1 MAIVNNLWLK
11 GSSKKLAGTVIYQ
24 VNGQTRQRELAAKVN
39 NPRTTSQQTQRV
51 KWANLVNFY
60 RANRSWMKYAY
71 ESKKPTQSEYNKLM
85 SLNVTNSPI
94 YLTKQA
100 AASGACVVAP
110 YIMTQGSLPS
120 IQLTNSNAG
129 LLTNLFLPAGFS
141 ITPLTTIGEITN
153 ALLEANPSLQAGD
166 QLSFVRY
173 IQLVNE
179 TTGYPYVIVRKYEVL
194 LLRNSVDI
202 FGNYMPLDLF
212 GVQNVDGGDVISV
225 SNGGEI
231 GGVMLVHSR
240 TISGKTYVST
250 QSIVLVNNEAIYDQY
265 SGQAA
270 LDAAILSYGSEE
282 DAFLSTDEANF
293 AENQQISLVP
303 LAAVING
310 VSYPA
315 RSYVG
320 RMAQVEGK
328 RLEVEFNG
336 GVAFTAP
343 SVYVDTTQQSNG
355 TAQQSNITVTGNRV
369 IVPVVSAGSVNDDA
383 IIRAIRVVESGKE
396 YQITF
401 IQTPITN
408 IE

>member
-110 YIMTQGSLPS
+110 YVMTQGSLPS
-120 IQLTNSNAG
+120 IQITNSNAG
-129 LLTNLFLPAGFS
+129 LLTNLFLPEGFTFS
-141 ITPLTTIGEITN
+141 QTATIGEIST

-173 IQLVNE
+173 IQLINE

-202 FGNYMPLDLF
+202 FDNYIPMKFLEIATVG
-212 GVQNVDGGDVISV
+212 GVNRVAVNND
-225 SNGGEI
+225 GEI

-250 QSIVLVNNEAIYDQY
+250 QSIVLVNNQAIYDQY
-265 SGQAA
+265 SGKAA

-282 DAFLSTDEANF
+282 DAFLSTDEADF
-293 AENQQISLVP
+293 AENEQISLVP

-336 GVAFTAP
+336 GVSFAAP
-343 SVYVDTTQQSNG
+343 TVYVDTTQQSNG
-355 TAQQSNITVTGNRV
+355 TAQQSHITVSGNRV
-369 IVPVVSAGSVNDDA
+369 IVPEVSAGSVNDDA
-383 IIRAIRVVESGKE
+383 IVRAIRVEEGGKKYE
-396 YQITF
+396 LTF
-401 IQTPITN
+401 IQTPVTGL
-408 IE
+408 E

>member
-24 VNGQTRQRELAAKVN
+24 VNGQTRQRELASKVN

-60 RANRSWMKYAY
+60 RVNRSWMKYAY

-100 AASGACVVAP
+100 AASGATVVAP

-120 IQLTNSNAG
+120 IQITNSNAG
-129 LLTNLFLPAGFS
+129 LLTNLFLPEGFTMS
-141 ITPLTTIGEITN
+141 PTSTIGEVTN

-166 QLSFVRY
+166 QLSFIRY

-202 FGNYMPLDLF
+202 FDNYIPLEFFGTQSIEGVNTIAVNNGN
-212 GVQNVDGGDVISV
+212 
-225 SNGGEI
+225 EI
-231 GGVMLVHSR
+231 GGLLLVHSR

-282 DAFLSTDEANF
+282 DAFLSTDEADF
-293 AENQQISLVP
+293 AENEQISLVP

-336 GVAFTAP
+336 GVSFTAP
-343 SVYVDTTQQSNG
+343 TVYVDSTQQSNG
-355 TAQQSNITVTGNRV
+355 TAQQSNITVSGNRV
-369 IVPVVSAGSVNDDA
+369 IVPVVSAGSVLDDS
-383 IIRAIRVVESGKE
+383 IIRAVRVVDAGKE

-401 IQTPITN
+401 VQTPITN

>member
-60 RANRSWMKYAY
+60 RVNRSWMKYAY

-94 YLTKQA
+94 FLTKQA
-100 AASGACVVAP
+100 AASGATVVAP
-110 YIMTQGSLPS
+110 YVMTQGSLPS

-129 LLTNLFLPAGFS
+129 LLTNLFLPSGFTIS
-141 ITPLTTIGEITN
+141 QTSTIGEVSS
-153 ALLEANPSLQAGD
+153 ALLESNPSLQAGD
-166 QLSFVRY
+166 QISFIRFV
-173 IQLVNE
+173 QLVNE

-202 FGNYMPLDLF
+202 WDNYIPVEF
-212 GVQNVDGGDVISV
+212 FSNRTVEGVNTVAVNNGD
-225 SNGGEI
+225 EI
-231 GGVMLVHSR
+231 GGVLMVLSR

-282 DAFLSTDEANF
+282 DAFLSTDESNF
-293 AENQQISLVP
+293 AENEQISLVP
-303 LAAVING
+303 LAAIING

-320 RMAQVEGK
+320 RMENVEGK

-336 GVAFTAP
+336 AVGFQAP
-343 SVYVDTTQQSNG
+343 TVYVDSTQASNG
-355 TAQQSNITVTGNRV
+355 TAQQSNITVSGNRV
-369 IVPVVSAGSVNDDA
+369 IIPEVSAGSVLDDS
-383 IIRAIRVVESGKE
+383 IIRAIRVVDSGKE

-401 IQTPITN
+401 IQTPITG

>member
-39 NPRTTSQQTQRV
+39 NPRTASQQTQRV

-120 IQLTNSNAG
+120 IQLTNSNSG
-129 LLTNLFLPAGFS
+129 LLTNLLLPDGFS
-141 ITPLTTIGEITN
+141 VTPLTTIGEITN

-202 FGNYMPLDLF
+202 FGNYMPLDLI
-212 GVQNVDGGDVISV
+212 GIQSVDGGNVISV

-231 GGVMLVHSR
+231 GGVLLVHSR

-320 RMAQVEGK
+320 RMAQVKGK

-383 IIRAIRVVESGKE
+383 IVRAIRVVESGKE

-401 IQTPITN
+401 IQTPVTGL
-408 IE
+408 E

>member
-39 NPRTTSQQTQRV
+39 NPRTASQQTQRV

-60 RANRSWMKYAY
+60 RVNRSWMKYAY

-120 IQLTNSNAG
+120 IQITNSKAG
-129 LLTNLFLPAGFS
+129 LLSNIFVPDGF
-141 ITPLTTIGEITN
+141 TPSQSSTIGEVTT

-166 QLSFVRY
+166 QLSFIRF

-179 TTGYPYVIVRKYEVL
+179 TTGYPYVIVRKYEVI
-194 LLRNSVDI
+194 LRRDSVDI
-202 FGNYMPLDLF
+202 WDNYIPWEFFGLQTHE
-212 GVQNVDGGDVISV
+212 GATVISV
-225 SNGGEI
+225 NNGGEV
-231 GGVMLVHSR
+231 GGVLCVLSR

-250 QSIVLVNNEAIYDQY
+250 QSIVLTNNEAIYDQY

-282 DAFLSTDEANF
+282 DAFLSTDDSNF
-293 AENQQISLVP
+293 AENEQITLVP

-310 VSYPA
+310 ISYPA

-320 RMAQVEGK
+320 KMGQVEGK

-343 SVYVDTTQQSNG
+343 TVYVDTTQQSNG
-355 TAQQSNITVTGNRV
+355 TAQQSNITVSGNRV
-369 IVPVVSAGSVNDDA
+369 IVPEVSAGSVLDDS
-383 IIRAIRVVESGKE
+383 IIRAIRVVEGGKE
-396 YQITF
+396 YQLTF
-401 IQTPITN
+401 IQTPITGL
-408 IE
+408 E

>member
-60 RANRSWMKYAY
+60 RVNRSWMKYAY

-120 IQLTNSNAG
+120 IQITNSNAG
-129 LLTNLFLPAGFS
+129 LLTNLFLPSGFTLS
-141 ITPLTTIGEITN
+141 PTSTIGEVSS

-173 IQLVNE
+173 IQLINE

-202 FGNYMPLDLF
+202 FDNYIPLEFLK
-212 GVQNVDGGDVISV
+212 VANVSGENTVAV
-225 SNGGEI
+225 NNGGEI
-231 GGVMLVHSR
+231 GGVLVVHSR

-250 QSIVLVNNEAIYDQY
+250 QSIVPVNNEAIYDQY
-265 SGQAA
+265 SGKAA

-282 DAFLSTDEANF
+282 DAFLSTDEADF
-293 AENQQISLVP
+293 AENEQISLVP
-303 LAAVING
+303 LAAIING

-320 RMAQVEGK
+320 KMGQVEGK

-336 GVAFTAP
+336 GVAFKAP
-343 SVYVDTTQQSNG
+343 TVFIDTTQGSEG
-355 TAQQSNITVTGNRV
+355 TAQQSNITVSGNRV
-369 IVPVVSAGSVNDDA
+369 ILPKVSAGSVREEA
-383 IIRAIRVVESGKE
+383 IIRAIRVEDSGKKFE
-396 YQITF
+396 ITF
-401 IQTPITN
+401 IQTPITG

>member
-39 NPRTTSQQTQRV
+39 NPRTASQQTQRV

-60 RANRSWMKYAY
+60 RVNRSWMKYAY

-120 IQLTNSNAG
+120 IQITNSPAG
-129 LLTNLFLPAGFS
+129 LLSNIFLPDGFAPTQTS
-141 ITPLTTIGEITN
+141 TIGEVTN
-153 ALLEANPSLQAGD
+153 ALLEANPALQAGD
-166 QLSFVRY
+166 QLSFIRF

-202 FGNYMPLDLF
+202 WNNYVPWEFF
-212 GVQNVDGGDVISV
+212 GVQKYEGANVISV
-225 SNGGEI
+225 NNGGEV
-231 GGVMLVHSR
+231 GGILCVLSR

-250 QSIVLVNNEAIYDQY
+250 QSIVLTNNEAIYDQY

-282 DAFLSTDEANF
+282 DAFLSTDEADF
-293 AENQQISLVP
+293 AENEQISLVP
-303 LAAVING
+303 LAAVFNG
-310 VSYPA
+310 ISYPA

-320 RMAQVEGK
+320 KMAQVEGK
-328 RLEVEFNG
+328 RMEVEFNG
-336 GVAFTAP
+336 GVSFAAP
-343 SVYVDTTQQSNG
+343 TVYVDTTQSNNG
-355 TAQQSNITVTGNRV
+355 TAQQSNITVSGNRV
-369 IVPVVSAGSVNDDA
+369 IVPAVSAGSVNDDA
-383 IIRAIRVVESGKE
+383 IVRAVRVVDGEKE
-396 YQITF
+396 YRLTF
-401 IQTPITN
+401 VQTPITG

>member
-39 NPRTTSQQTQRV
+39 NPRTASQQTQRV

-129 LLTNLFLPAGFS
+129 LLTNLFLPDGFS
-141 ITPLTTIGEITN
+141 VTPLTTIGEITN

-202 FGNYMPLDLF
+202 FGNYMPLDLI
-212 GVQNVDGGDVISV
+212 GIQSVDGGNVISV

-231 GGVMLVHSR
+231 GGVLLVHSR

-343 SVYVDTTQQSNG
+343 SVYVDTTQPNNG

-383 IIRAIRVVESGKE
+383 IVRAIRVVESGKE

-401 IQTPITN
+401 IQTPITG

>member
-39 NPRTTSQQTQRV
+39 NPRTQSQQTQRV

-60 RANRSWMKYAY
+60 RVNRSWMKYAY

-120 IQLTNSNAG
+120 IQITKSSAG
-129 LLTNLFLPAGFS
+129 LLSNIFLPDGF
-141 ITPLTTIGEITN
+141 TPSQSSTIGEVTA

-166 QLSFVRY
+166 QLSFIRY

-179 TTGYPYVIVRKYEVL
+179 TTGYPYVIVRKYEVI
-194 LLRNSVDI
+194 LRRDSVDI
-202 FGNYMPLDLF
+202 WDNYIPWDFFGLQTYE
-212 GVQNVDGGDVISV
+212 GATVISV
-225 SNGGEI
+225 NNGGEV
-231 GGVMLVHSR
+231 GGVLCVLSR

-250 QSIVLVNNEAIYDQY
+250 QSIVLTNNEAIYDQY

-282 DAFLSTDEANF
+282 DAFLSTDDSNF
-293 AENQQISLVP
+293 AENEQITLVP

-310 VSYPA
+310 ISYPA

-320 RMAQVEGK
+320 RMAAVEGK

-336 GVAFTAP
+336 AVGFSAP
-343 SVYVDTTQQSNG
+343 TVYIDSNQSSNG
-355 TAQQSNITVTGNRV
+355 TAQQSNITVSGNRV
-369 IVPVVSAGSVNDDA
+369 IVPVVSAGSVLDES
-383 IIRAIRVVESGKE
+383 IIRAIRVVEGGKE
-396 YQITF
+396 YQVNFVTTTI
-401 IQTPITN
+401 N
-408 IE
+408 GLE

>member
-60 RANRSWMKYAY
+60 RVNRSWMKYAY

-100 AASGACVVAP
+100 AASGATVVAP

-120 IQLTNSNAG
+120 IQITNSNAG
-129 LLTNLFLPAGFS
+129 FLTNLFLPEGFTIS
-141 ITPLTTIGEITN
+141 PTTTIGEIST

-166 QLSFVRY
+166 QISFVRY

-179 TTGYPYVIVRKYEVL
+179 TTGFPYVIVRKYEVL

-202 FGNYMPLDLF
+202 WDNYIPVEF
-212 GVQNVDGGDVISV
+212 FSNRTVEGVNTIAVNNGD
-225 SNGGEI
+225 EI
-231 GGVMLVHSR
+231 GGIMLVHSR

-282 DAFLSTDEANF
+282 DAFLSTDEADF
-293 AENQQISLVP
+293 AENEQISLVP

-336 GVAFTAP
+336 GVGFSAP
-343 SVYVDTTQQSNG
+343 TVYVDTTQQNNG
-355 TAQQSNITVTGNRV
+355 TAQQSNITVSGNRV
-369 IVPVVSAGSVNDDA
+369 IVPVVSAGSVGDDA
-383 IIRAIRVVESGKE
+383 IVRAVRVIEGGKE

>member
-60 RANRSWMKYAY
+60 RVNRSWMKYAY

-120 IQLTNSNAG
+120 IQITNSRAG
-129 LLTNLFLPAGFS
+129 FLTNLFLPEGFTIS
-141 ITPLTTIGEITN
+141 PTSTIGEVAT

-166 QLSFVRY
+166 QLSFVRF

-179 TTGYPYVIVRKYEVL
+179 TTGFPYVIVRKYEVL

-202 FGNYMPLDLF
+202 LGNYVPLEFLGTQSVE
-212 GVQNVDGGDVISV
+212 GVNTISV
-225 SNGGEI
+225 NNGDEI
-231 GGVMLVHSR
+231 GGVLLVHSR

-265 SGQAA
+265 SGKAA

-282 DAFLSTDEANF
+282 DAFLSTDEADF
-293 AENQQISLVP
+293 AENEQISLVP

-343 SVYVDTTQQSNG
+343 IVYVDTTQQSNG
-355 TAQQSNITVTGNRV
+355 TAQQSNITVSGNRV
-369 IVPVVSAGSVNDDA
+369 IVPEVSAGSVNDDA
-383 IIRAIRVVESGKE
+383 IVRAVRVVEGDKE
-396 YQITF
+396 YQLTF
-401 IQTPITN
+401 VQAPITGL
-408 IE
+408 E

>member
-60 RANRSWMKYAY
+60 RVNRSWMKYAY

-120 IQLTNSNAG
+120 IQITNSKAG
-129 LLTNLFLPAGFS
+129 LLTNLFLPEGFS
-141 ITPLTTIGEITN
+141 LSQTATIGEVTT

-179 TTGYPYVIVRKYEVL
+179 TTGFPYVIVRKYEVL

-202 FGNYMPLDLF
+202 FDNYIPMKFLEA
-212 GVQNVDGGDVISV
+212 VSEGGGLRVAVNND
-225 SNGGEI
+225 GEI

-282 DAFLSTDEANF
+282 DAFLSTDEADF
-293 AENQQISLVP
+293 AENEQISLVP

-343 SVYVDTTQQSNG
+343 TVYVDTTQQSNG

-369 IVPVVSAGSVNDDA
+369 IVPVVSAGSVSDDA
-383 IIRAIRVVESGKE
+383 VVRAVRVEDSGKKYE
-396 YQITF
+396 ITF
-401 IQTPITN
+401 VQTPITGL
-408 IE
+408 E

>member
-11 GSSKKLAGTVIYQ
+11 GSCKKLAGTVIYQ

-60 RANRSWMKYAY
+60 RVNRSWMKYAF

-120 IQLTNSNAG
+120 IQITNSAAG
-129 LLTNLFLPAGFS
+129 LLSNIFLPDGYS
-141 ITPLTTIGEITN
+141 PSQSSTIGEVTA
-153 ALLEANPSLQAGD
+153 ALLDANPSLQAGD
-166 QLSFVRY
+166 QLSFIRF

-179 TTGYPYVIVRKYEVL
+179 TTGYPYVIVRKYEVI
-194 LLRNSVDI
+194 LRRDSVDI
-202 FGNYMPLDLF
+202 WDNYIPWEFFSL
-212 GVQNVDGGDVISV
+212 QTNDGTTVISV
-225 SNGGEI
+225 NNGGEV
-231 GGVMLVHSR
+231 GGVLCVLSR

-250 QSIVLVNNEAIYDQY
+250 QSIVLTNNEAIYDQY

-282 DAFLSTDEANF
+282 GAFLSTDEADF
-293 AENQQISLVP
+293 AENEQITLVP
-303 LAAVING
+303 LAAVVNG
-310 VSYPA
+310 ISYPA

-336 GVAFTAP
+336 GVGFSAP
-343 SVYVDTTQQSNG
+343 TVYVDTTQQSNG
-355 TAQQSNITVTGNRV
+355 TAQQSNIAVSGSRV

-383 IIRAIRVVESGKE
+383 IVRAVRVVAGGKE
-396 YQITF
+396 YTITF
-401 IQTPITN
+401 IQTPVTGL
-408 IE
+408 E

>member
-24 VNGQTRQRELAAKVN
+24 VNGQTRQRELAPKVN
-39 NPRTTSQQTQRV
+39 NPRTVSQQTQRV

-60 RANRSWMKYAY
+60 RVNRSWMKYAY

-100 AASGACVVAP
+100 AASGATVVAP

-120 IQLTNSNAG
+120 IQLTKSNAG
-129 LLTNLFLPAGFS
+129 LLSNIFVPDGY
-141 ITPLTTIGEITN
+141 TPTSSSTIGEVTA
-153 ALLEANPSLQAGD
+153 ALLEANPGLQAGD
-166 QLSFVRY
+166 QLSFIRY

-179 TTGYPYVIVRKYEVL
+179 TTGYPYVVVRKYEVL

-202 FGNYMPLDLF
+202 WDNYVPWEFF
-212 GVQNVDGGDVISV
+212 GVQSVDGANVISV
-225 SNGGEI
+225 NNGGEA
-231 GGVMLVHSR
+231 GGILCVLSR

-270 LDAAILSYGSEE
+270 LDAAILSYGPEE
-282 DAFLSTDEANF
+282 DAFLSTDYSNF
-293 AENQQISLVP
+293 AENEQITLVP

-310 VSYPA
+310 ISYPA

-320 RMAQVEGK
+320 TMSTIEGK
-328 RLEVEFNG
+328 RLEVQFNG
-336 GVAFTAP
+336 SVSFENPT
-343 SVYVDTTQQSNG
+343 VYVDSTQAQNG
-355 TAQQSNITVTGNRV
+355 TAQQSNITVSGNKV
-369 IVPVVSAGSVNDDA
+369 IIPEISAGSVADDE
-383 IIRAIRVVESGKE
+383 IIRAIRVVEDGAE

-401 IQTPITN
+401 IQAPVSGL
-408 IE
+408 E

>member
-39 NPRTTSQQTQRV
+39 NPRTVSQQTQRV

-60 RANRSWMKYAY
+60 RVNRSWMKYAY

-100 AASGACVVAP
+100 AASGATVVAP

-120 IQLTNSNAG
+120 IQVQNSTAG
-129 LLTNLFLPAGFS
+129 FLTNLFLPSGFDIS
-141 ITPLTTIGEITN
+141 ATSTIGEVTS

-166 QLSFVRY
+166 QISFIRY
-173 IQLVNE
+173 VQLVNE

-202 FGNYMPLDLF
+202 WDNYIPVEF
-212 GVQNVDGGDVISV
+212 FNNRTVEGVNTVAVN
-225 SNGGEI
+225 NGEDI
-231 GGVMLVHSR
+231 GGVMLILSR
-240 TISGKTYVST
+240 TLAGKTYVST

-270 LDAAILSYGSEE
+270 LDAAILSYGPEE
-282 DAFLSTDEANF
+282 DAFLSTDYSNF
-293 AENQQISLVP
+293 AENEQISLVP

-310 VSYPA
+310 ISYPSRA
-315 RSYVG
+315 YVG
-320 RMAQVEGK
+320 TMSTVEGK
-328 RLEVEFNG
+328 RLEVQFNG
-336 GVAFTAP
+336 AVGFANPT
-343 SVYVDTTQQSNG
+343 VYVDSTQSSNG
-355 TAQQSNITVTGNRV
+355 TAQQSNITVSGNKV
-369 IVPVVSAGSVNDDA
+369 IVPEVSAGSVGGDA
-383 IIRAIRVVESGKE
+383 IIRAIRVVEEGTE

-401 IQTPITN
+401 IQAPVTGL
-408 IE
+408 E